1 LDQSEERIS
10 ALISEIYDAALDPKR
25 WPSALESARDF
36 VGGQVANIYWHDSVR
51 PVGNNFCQVG
61 ISPEWEKVYF
71 ETYLPLNPL
80 QPFQVFCPIEEIH
93 AGSEFMSFEEFSK
106 TRFYLEWAA
115 PQGLVDAA
123 FSNLERLPTSSIGFS
138 IMRGVQHGLIDDEA
152 RRRMSLL
159 VPHIRR
165 SALIG
170 KTIDLAQVQ
179 AATFVTTMDALAA
192 GMFLLDEAGRLVHT
206 NATGSAM
213 IDASGP
219 VKLVNGRVELVSREV
234 DRLLQEA
241 LAAAAGGPLTLR
253 NKGVSLPIAGEDGRD
268 FVLHMMP
275 LDIKRRAMLGT
286 GREAAFLVFI
296 RHLDG
301 AGAAAV
307 AAFADRFGL
316 TKQETR
322 VLRSV
327 IDTGSVPM
335 ASEVL
340 DISPTT
346 TRFHLTSIFDK
357 TGVRTQ
363 AGLVRLLIEGASPF
377 AAG

>member
-1 LDQSEERIS
+1 
-10 ALISEIYDAALDPKR
+10 
-25 WPSALESARDF
+25 
-36 VGGQVANIYWHDSVR
+36 
-51 PVGNNFCQVG
+51 
-61 ISPEWEKVYF
+61 
-71 ETYLPLNPL
+71 
-80 QPFQVFCPIEEIH
+80 
-93 AGSEFMSFEEFSK
+93 
-106 TRFYLEWAA
+106 
-115 PQGLVDAA
+115 
-123 FSNLERLPTSSIGFS
+123 
-138 IMRGVQHGLIDDEA
+138 
-152 RRRMSLL
+152 
-159 VPHIRR
+159 
-165 SALIG
+165 
-170 KTIDLAQVQ
+170 
-179 AATFVTTMDALAA
+179 
-192 GMFLLDEAGRLVHT
+192 
-206 NATGSAM
+206 
-213 IDASGP
+213 
-219 VKLVNGRVELVSREV
+219 
-234 DRLLQEA
+234 
-241 LAAAAGGPLTLR
+241 
-253 NKGVSLPIAGEDGRD
+253 
-268 FVLHMMP
+268 MMP